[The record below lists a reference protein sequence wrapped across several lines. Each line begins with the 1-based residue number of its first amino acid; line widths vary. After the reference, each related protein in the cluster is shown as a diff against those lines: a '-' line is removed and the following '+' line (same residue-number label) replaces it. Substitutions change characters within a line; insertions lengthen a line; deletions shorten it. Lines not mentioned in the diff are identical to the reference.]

1 MKTQI
6 EHARDGKVTPQCRS
20 VAKKEGISPEI
31 IASRISGGSI
41 VIMSRGRCSV
51 GIGEGLCTK
60 VNVNIGTSSEKHD
73 PQEEVRKAK
82 IAEMYG
88 ADTISDLS
96 MGPDIGGTRNLIF
109 KNTSLPITTV
119 PIYQTASEIGIK
131 EMTGEDIIR
140 TVRAQAKEGVSS
152 FVLHCV
158 SNSVLSSYKK
168 NKRILG
174 VVSKGGSITSA
185 YMLFNQCENPFI
197 ENFETAISILKKYDI
212 VLSLGNTMRSG
223 CIHDARDRAQVA
235 EIRENIGLANKAHEA
250 GVQVIIEGV
259 GGHVRIDKIADQVK
273 FHKRLA
279 KYPLFVAG
287 PLPTDVAMGY
297 DHIAGCAGAS
307 IAAGAGADYLCY
319 ITPAEH
325 LGLPTPDHVREGLI
339 AFRIAAHIGDSVKYG
354 LSPADASVSRNRADL
369 NWEGQFCNAL
379 DPDKARLMAPR
390 SGPCSMCG
398 DFCAIKIMRELYR

>member
-1 MKTQI
+1 MKTQT
-6 EHARDGKVTPQCRS
+6 ERARNGDITAQCRAVS
-20 VAKKEGISPEI
+20 EKEKISPEI
-31 IASRISGGSI
+31 VASRIARGSV

-51 GIGEGLCTK
+51 GIGEGLRTK
-60 VNVNIGTSSEKHD
+60 VNVNIGTSSDRDD
-73 PQEEVRKAK
+73 PQEEIKKGK

-96 MGPDIGGTRNLIF
+96 MGKDIPGTRKLIF
-109 KNTSLPITTV
+109 QHTTLPITTV
-119 PIYQTASEIGIK
+119 PIYQTASEIGIRD
-131 EMTGEDIIR
+131 MTEQDIFRNI
-140 TVRAQAKEGVSS
+140 RAQAGEGISS

-158 SNSVLSSYKK
+158 THPVLESYKK

-185 YMLFNQCENPFI
+185 YMLLNMCNNPFI
-197 ENFETAISILKKYDI
+197 ENFDTVLSILKKYDI

-223 CIHDARDRAQVA
+223 CIHDARDRAQVE
-235 EIRENIGLANKAHEA
+235 EIRENIRLACIAHEA

-273 FHKRLA
+273 YHKRLA
-279 KYPLFVAG
+279 HFPLFVAG

-297 DHIAGCAGAS
+297 DHIAGCSGAS

-325 LGLPTPDHVREGLI
+325 LGLPTPEHVREGLI
-339 AFRIAAHIGDSVKYG
+339 AFRIAAHIGDSMKYG
-354 LSPADASVSRNRADL
+354 LSPADAAVSRNRAGL
-369 NWEGQFCNAL
+369 NWDGQICYAL
-379 DPDKARLMAPR
+379 DPDKARLMAPL
-390 SGPCSMCG
+390 SGPCTMCG
-398 DFCAIKIMRELYR
+398 DFCAIKITRELGL